1 MELFITTFLNEYSV
15 FSGLSKTIQNELI
28 ESITKV
34 IIQTI
39 ESEVDKSVCFS
50 WQKVERQMIFLT
62 Y

>member
-1 MELFITTFLNEYSV
+1 MDEYSV

-34 IIQTI
+34 IIKTI